1 MKCPKLPVH
10 INEIPCFTEEEVA
23 YIIHATNSHEKLLE
37 DSQVPRCRCG
47 GELEGLGRDI
57 KTKDEVWECKECN
70 AQIIIV
76 HKEAEKP
83 K

>member
-1 MKCPKLPVH
+1 MVQRFDPSVSSVFMQKADDGDYVEYSDYK
-10 INEIPCFTEEEVA
+10 
-23 YIIHATNSHEKLLE
+23 KLLE
-37 DSQVPRCRCG
+37 DSQALRCRCG
-47 GELEGLGRDI
+47 GELEGLGLDI